1 MAETTGEEEFH
12 QMLAARL
19 AADIQLLNGNARPT
33 QALFSRRD
41 DATLLGAAGGFT
53 KGGENAA
60 ERLGWVAAQS
70 VGGTTAYEHVASGV
84 TADMAYTVS
93 IQLGDQLFAGVD
105 TAMQSE
111 LRVTEIYRRE
121 DGEWRLVHRHAEPL
135 VRLQRPGEPRPEAG

>member
-1 MAETTGEEEFH
+1 MVDPTGEEEFRH
-12 QMLAARL
+12 LLATRL
-19 AADIQLLNGNARPT
+19 TADIQLLNGDARPT

-53 KGGENAA
+53 KGGEDTA

-70 VGGTTAYEHVASGV
+70 VGGTTVYEYVAIGV
-84 TADMAYTVS
+84 TDDMAYTVS
-93 IQLGDQLFAGVD
+93 IQRGDQLFAGAD

-121 DGEWRLVHRHAEPL
+121 DGAWRLVHRHADPL
-135 VRLQRPGEPRPEAG
+135 VRLQRPV